1 MMDSD
6 KILFEKGCF
15 LPSWIEDTT
24 SQEPKV
30 ISEVHTARNKDLATL
45 LSELDD
51 IKKHIEDVRERQ
63 WLLARKMQFHYNNLV
78 KE

>member
-15 LPSWIEDTT
+15 LPAWIDD
-24 SQEPKV
+24 EPEKQV
-30 ISEVHTARNKDLATL
+30 ISKVHTARNKDLQTL

-63 WLLARKMQFHYNNLV
+63 WLLARQIDFHNNNLV

>member
-1 MMDSD
+1 MADSE
-6 KILFEKGCF
+6 KILFDKGCF
-15 LPSWIEDTT
+15 LPCWIEA
-24 SQEPKV
+24 EPEKEV
-30 ISEVHTARNKDLATL
+30 ISEVHIARNKDLATL

-63 WLLARKMQFHYNNLV
+63 WLIARQLQFLNNNLV